1 MPTFKIDSNEV
12 RTASIDGEDVEL
24 LSRKGYESF
33 NASVLGL
40 GDLKAPS
47 RRTEAI
53 AAMFDLQG
61 FTHFSKQIEPHLA
74 VPKFLGAFLPW
85 LVSELRAEMT
95 YREDEKGVQL
105 YSSLPFF
112 LKFMGDGLIVLWD
125 CDTMSGG
132 SGPANVVFTVHEIC
146 RKYAASFYPSMAKRV
161 SEPPRIMRC
170 GVARG
175 TVFSVGDGNDY
186 VGSCINMAA
195 RLQKLGGLTFA
206 VNARGFDFHDY
217 PTDFFKT
224 DLIVAE
230 VTIRGIGD
238 HELVGILKK
247 EYDQLSDA
255 DRAALRLV

>member
-1 MPTFKIDSNEV
+1 MPTFKPDKSELV
-12 RTASIDGEDVEL
+12 TVSIEGEDVEL
-24 LSRKGYESF
+24 LSHQGYGRF
-33 NASVLGL
+33 DASVLGL
-40 GDLKAPS
+40 GDLKAAS

-74 VPKFLGAFLPW
+74 VPKFLGTFLPW
-85 LVSELRAEMT
+85 LVAELRAEMT
-95 YREDEKGVQL
+95 YKEHEKGIQL

-125 CDTMSGG
+125 CDALASN
-132 SGPANVVFTVHEIC
+132 SGPANVVLTVYEIC

-161 SEPPRIMRC
+161 SEAPRLLRC

-230 VTIRGIGD
+230 VAIRGIGD

-247 EYDQLSDA
+247 EYDKLDEA
-255 DRAALRLV
+255 DRRGLKPV